1 VKLRALIVDDER
13 IARQRLRRLLTK
25 EFEVEVVAE
34 AENGPTAIERVSRF
48 FPDVI
53 FLDIQMPGMNGF
65 EVVEFIQPIAQP
77 VIVFVTAYDKHAVH
91 AFETCAVD
99 YLLKPFAPARLSKTL
114 ERVRNYLRNSTTGA
128 LADPSAL
135 TARRYSVRSG
145 QRTTFIAPSEI
156 DWIEADGNYAILHVG
171 SKNHLL
177 RETMSNL
184 EAELPPNEFMR
195 VSRSAILRLN
205 RVEEIQTMEAHHF
218 AILSN
223 GQRIPLTRSVR
234 EVEARLRLG
243 RPGHNNLESNR
254 PRPAS

>member
-1 VKLRALIVDDER
+1 MKLRALIVDDER

-34 AENGPTAIERVSRF
+34 AENGAAAVEHVSRYS
-48 FPDVI
+48 PDVV

-65 EVVEFIQPIAQP
+65 EVVDFIQPIAQP

-99 YLLKPFAPARLSKTL
+99 YLLKPFAPARLRKTL
-114 ERVRNYLRNSTTGA
+114 DRVHHHLRCSPTPA

-135 TARRYSVRSG
+135 TASRYSVRSG
-145 QRTTFIAPSEI
+145 QRTTFIAPNEI

-184 EAELPPNEFMR
+184 EAQLPAIEFMR
-195 VSRSAILRLN
+195 VSRSAILHLD
-205 RVEEIQTMEAHHF
+205 RVAEIQTTSSRHHI
-218 AILSN
+218 AVLKN
-223 GQRIPLTRSVR
+223 GQHIPLTRPIR
-234 EVEARLRLG
+234 EVEARLRSQT
-243 RPGHNNLESNR
+243 RSHA
-254 PRPAS
+254 AS